1 MTILAF
7 GINHKTAPVEIRDRF
22 AASSSQLRQLL
33 ESWIAHEAIQEGVLL
48 ATCNRLEA
56 YLVTDA
62 AESALEQCR
71 ALFHELFGMA
81 DAALDQHLYQK
92 LDADA
97 VEHLFTVI
105 SGLDSLALGESQIA
119 GQVREAYELAQQ
131 TGAAGAFLARLFEQ
145 AFHVNKRVREE
156 TAIGEG
162 SISISHL
169 AVDLAMQIFG
179 DLAKRRTLIL
189 GAGKMS
195 KLTLR
200 HLKDHGA
207 STIMI
212 ANRTNTKATALAQ
225 EFGLETHPWKEL
237 ATALNT
243 ADIVIS
249 STAAPHPVLHLE
261 MLRAVMQERG
271 NAPLFIIDIAAPRD
285 AEPEVGQLYNVFLY
299 NIDDLQQVLQEN
311 LSRRQ
316 HEAER
321 ARRIVEEEREKF
333 GAWLKSRDARSVITD
348 LRDHYDEIRL
358 QELAR
363 LRAKIGEV
371 DEEQWRQIEAF
382 SNRLMNKHLHQPTSR
397 LRNPQE
403 EHPSAFLEIVRKLF
417 NLGGR

>member
-22 AASSSQLRQLL
+22 TASSAQLQPLL
-33 ESWIAHEAIQEGVLL
+33 EHWIEHNVIQEGALL
-48 ATCNRLEA
+48 STCNRFEA
-56 YLVTDA
+56 YVVADS
-62 AESALEQCR
+62 AEVALEQCR
-71 ALFHELFGMA
+71 MLFCELCGEDNA
-81 DAALDQHLYQK
+81 DLDQHIYYQ
-92 LDADA
+92 LDSAA
-97 VEHLFTVI
+97 VEHLFKVI

-119 GQVREAYELAQQ
+119 GQVRQAFELAQQ
-131 TGAAGAFLARLFEQ
+131 TGAAGALLQRLFEQ
-145 AFHVNKRVREE
+145 AFHLNKRVRDE

-179 DLAKRRTLIL
+179 DLTKRRTLIL

-212 ANRTNTKATALAQ
+212 ANRTNTKATVLAQ
-225 EFGLETHPWKEL
+225 EFGLETHPWREL
-237 ATALNT
+237 SAALKT

-249 STAAPHPVLHLE
+249 STAAPHPVLYLDI
-261 MLRAVMQERG
+261 LREVMQERG
-271 NAPLFIIDIAAPRD
+271 NAPLFIIDIASPRD
-285 AEPEVGQLYNVFLY
+285 AEPEIGELYNVFLY
-299 NIDDLQQVLQEN
+299 NIDDLQQVLEAN
-311 LSRRQ
+311 LSQRQ
-316 HEAER
+316 NEAER
-321 ARRIVEEEREKF
+321 ARRIVEEECGVFET
-333 GAWLKSRDARSVITD
+333 WLKSRDANTVITD
-348 LRDHYDEIRL
+348 LREHYNEIRH

-371 DEEQWRQIEAF
+371 DDKQWDQIEAF

-397 LRNPQE
+397 LRNPQD